1 MKLNYKRTIF
11 VGFAFFLIIAFWQAY
26 DTIVP
31 KILTDKFGLSQT
43 WSGAIM
49 AMDNIFA
56 LFLLPLFGALS
67 DKFCSRFGRR
77 TPFIVIGTLVAAVL
91 LISLSFADGAQ
102 RQSLGNAA
110 MLTDDPA
117 TVEDEYVQGLD
128 AVWQANPTVQNW
140 KGEGL
145 ENDKRPLQE
154 LIDRDAFLA
163 IPMTVTDE
171 AGKESTNPAYTEIVV
186 PARQAYAAGVTAA
199 SPGALIAFMI
209 LLFFLLLAMGIFRS
223 PAVALMPDVT
233 PKPLRSKGN
242 AIINL
247 MGTVGGI
254 FILLLGIV
262 LGTGSD
268 ANALMSYTGFFATV
282 AALMLVALGIF
293 LWRVRENQWVADM
306 QAESLRYGI
315 EEKEESADPALPPR
329 RLSRGER
336 ISLVLIL
343 CSVAFWYMGYNA
355 VTSKYSVYAGSVL
368 GMDYNTTL
376 LLANAAG
383 VVSYIPV
390 GFLSSK
396 LGRKKMILGGV
407 LMLGGSFL
415 VASFMRADSSVLLMN
430 LLFILA
436 GVGWATINVN
446 SYPMAVELARG
457 SQVGKYTGYYY
468 TASMA
473 AQVITPVLSGV
484 FLDIRMTTLVPYAT
498 IFLALSFVT
507 MLFVRHGDVKPEAKQ
522 TILDGIGGD

>member
-1 MKLNYKRTIF
+1 MKLNYKRTMF

-31 KILTDKFGLSQT
+31 KILTDKFGLPQV

-56 LFLLPLFGALS
+56 LLLLPLFGALS
-67 DKFCSRFGRR
+67 DKVSSRFGKR
-77 TPFIVIGTLVAAVL
+77 TPFVVIGTLVAAVL
-91 LISLSFADGAQ
+91 LVTLSFADQAQ
-102 RQSLGNAA
+102 RQNLGNVAD
-110 MLTDDPA
+110 LTDDPA
-117 TVEDEYVQGLD
+117 TEVNEYVEGLET
-128 AVWQANPTVQNW
+128 VWDTNPNVQNW
-140 KGEGL
+140 K
-145 ENDKRPLQE
+145 NDSLTEDKQPLQE
-154 LIDRDAFLA
+154 LISREEFTAITMTVRDAQGEE
-163 IPMTVTDE
+163 V
-171 AGKESTNPAYTEIVV
+171 SNPVYNEIVV
-186 PARQAYAAGVTAA
+186 PARQAYAAGITEK
-199 SPGALIAFMI
+199 SPGALIAFMV
-209 LLFFLLLAMGIFRS
+209 LLFFLLLAMGTFRS

-254 FILLLGIV
+254 FILLLGTV

-268 ANALMSYTGFFATV
+268 KNALMDYTLFFSLV
-282 AALMLVALGIF
+282 AALMLVALGLFI
-293 LWRVRENQWVADM
+293 WKVRENAWA
-306 QAESLRYGI
+306 AESAAMEI
-315 EEKEESADPALPPR
+315 AEEPEKTDEGDRKLT
-329 RLSRGER
+329 RGELC
-336 ISLVLIL
+336 SLLLIL
-343 CSVAFWYMGYNA
+343 ASVAFWYMGYNA

-368 GMDYNTTL
+368 NMDYNTTL

-390 GFLSSK
+390 GLLSARF
-396 LGRKKMILGGV
+396 GRKKMILGGV
-407 LMLGGSFL
+407 LMLFASFL
-415 VASFMRADSSVLLMN
+415 IASFMRADSSVLLMN
-430 LLFILA
+430 VLFVLA
-436 GVGWATINVN
+436 GIGWATINVN

-484 FLDIRMTTLVPYAT
+484 FLDIRLTTLFPYAA
-498 IFLALSFVT
+498 IFVALSFVT

-522 TILDGIGGD
+522 TILDGMGGD

>member
-1 MKLNYKRTIF
+1 MKLNYKRTVF
-11 VGFAFFLIIAFWQAY
+11 VGFAFFLIVAFWQAY

-43 WSGAIM
+43 VSGAIM

-67 DKFCSRFGRR
+67 DRFSSRFGRR
-77 TPFIVIGTLVAAVL
+77 TPFVVIGTLVAAVL
-91 LISLSFADGAQ
+91 LITLSFADGAQ
-102 RQSLGNAA
+102 RQNLGNAVD
-110 MLTDDPA
+110 LTDDPA
-117 TVEDEYVQGLD
+117 TVVNEYEQGLGTIWD
-128 AVWQANPTVQNW
+128 ANPTVQFELDEGGF
-140 KGEGL
+140 GE
-145 ENDKRPLQE
+145 KRPLQE
-154 LIDRDAFLA
+154 LIADRDAFTS
-163 IPMTVTDE
+163 IPMTVTD
-171 AGKESTNPAYTEIVV
+171 ADGKTSTNPIYTGVVV
-186 PARQAYAAGVTAA
+186 PARQAYAAQVTSAN
-199 SPGALIAFMI
+199 PGPLIAFMI
-209 LLFFLLLAMGIFRS
+209 LLFFLLVAMGTFRS

-233 PKPLRSKGN
+233 VKPLRSKGN

-254 FILLLGIV
+254 FILLLGVV

-268 ANALMSYTGFFATV
+268 ANALMSYTAFFGTV

-293 LWRVRENQWVADM
+293 VWRVRENQWVQEMRDESVRLHLEETPETDS
-306 QAESLRYGI
+306 AEG
-315 EEKEESADPALPPR
+315 ER
-329 RLSRGER
+329 RLSRGEKL
-336 ISLVLIL
+336 SLLLIL
-343 CSVAFWYMGYNA
+343 SSVAFWYMGYNA

-390 GFLSSK
+390 GFLSSRF
-396 LGRKKMILGGV
+396 GRKKMILSGV

-415 VASFMRADSSVLLMN
+415 VASFMRTDSSPVLMN
-430 LLFILA
+430 VLFVLA
-436 GVGWATINVN
+436 GIGWATINVN

-473 AQVITPVLSGV
+473 AQVITPVFSGV
-484 FLDIRMTTLVPYAT
+484 FLDMSMLTLFPYAT
-498 IFLALSFVT
+498 VFVALSFVT
-507 MLFVRHGDVKPEAKQ
+507 MLFVRHGDTKPEAKQ